1 MKKPT
6 LQSVLK
12 SRGFNPQDAKTVAQ
26 LAKEASEV
34 KVNKNGVTLKITI

>member
-12 SRGFNPQDAKTVAQ
+12 AQGFNPQDAKTVAN
-26 LAKEASEV
+26 LAKEAKEV
-34 KVNKNGVTLKITI
+34 KINNKSITFKITI

>member
-12 SRGFNPQDAKTVAQ
+12 AQGFNAQDARIVAK
-26 LAKEASEV
+26 LAKEALEV
-34 KVNKNGVTLKITI
+34 KVNKKGITLKINI

>member
-1 MKKPT
+1 MSKPT

-12 SRGFNPQDAKTVAQ
+12 AQGFNPQDAKTVAQ

>member
-12 SRGFNPQDAKTVAQ
+12 AQGFNPQDAKTVAE
-26 LAKEASEV
+26 LAKEAQDI
-34 KVNKNGVTLKITI
+34 KINKNGVTLKFTI